1 MSPKGSYVSVF
12 LHLEIQFHSSKSY
25 EHFELIFSG
34 NLLWDILM
42 KIRKKDC
49 LKITVK
55 LAKIVYLSMYF
66 FHSAVLEPKK
76 N

>member
-1 MSPKGSYVSVF
+1 
-12 LHLEIQFHSSKSY
+12 
-25 EHFELIFSG
+25 
-34 NLLWDILM
+34 M

-55 LAKIVYLSMYF
+55 LAKIVYLLMYF

-76 N
+76 NETALYD